1 MSVYFSKAENATS
14 EAIKEVG
21 KDEFNYEKMKALA
34 KTHTT
39 KRKCSGQEAVCLL
52 MPKPGFR
59 KTFPKVNFLNSNLP
73 QCRYRICRQ
82 KEELDVLPDGS
93 TDIFGRNMLDRYTG
107 RLDSHFQNGKYAILE
122 NISFAEIF
130 CYYYVESKINEKSN
144 SSDNYPVVLNDEV
157 VLKPR

>member
-1 MSVYFSKAENATS
+1 MSVYFSKTEDATS

-21 KDEFNYEKMKALA
+21 KDEFNYEKMKALP

-39 KRKCSGQEAVCLL
+39 KRERLGQEAVYLL
-52 MPKPGFR
+52 MPKLWLW

-93 TDIFGRNMLDRYTG
+93 TDIFERNMLYRYTG

-122 NISFAEIF
+122 NISFCRNFLLLLCRI
-130 CYYYVESKINEKSN
+130 K
-144 SSDNYPVVLNDEV
+144 D
-157 VLKPR
+157 